1 MHISMI
7 WSVLISLT
15 TDLYDNQTA
24 ATLRKYT
31 RGKLWLI
38 IKNFTFNYIT
48 SIANFYSELFLHIDI
63 KLFVLVI
70 SNQQLSNNF
79 VP

>member
-1 MHISMI
+1 MTIKRQQHC
-7 WSVLISLT
+7 VNT
-15 TDLYDNQTA
+15 N
-24 ATLRKYT
+24 

-70 SNQQLSNNF
+70 SNQQLSNNL

>member
-1 MHISMI
+1 MTIKRQQHC
-7 WSVLISLT
+7 VNT
-15 TDLYDNQTA
+15 N
-24 ATLRKYT
+24 

-70 SNQQLSNNF
+70 SNQQQQFRTITVTWVYSF
-79 VP
+79 QFP

>member
-1 MHISMI
+1 MTIKRQQHC
-7 WSVLISLT
+7 VNT
-15 TDLYDNQTA
+15 N
-24 ATLRKYT
+24 

-38 IKNFTFNYIT
+38 IKNFIFNYIT

>member
-1 MHISMI
+1 MTIKRQQHC
-7 WSVLISLT
+7 VNT
-15 TDLYDNQTA
+15 N
-24 ATLRKYT
+24 

-48 SIANFYSELFLHIDI
+48 SIANFYSELFLPTDI